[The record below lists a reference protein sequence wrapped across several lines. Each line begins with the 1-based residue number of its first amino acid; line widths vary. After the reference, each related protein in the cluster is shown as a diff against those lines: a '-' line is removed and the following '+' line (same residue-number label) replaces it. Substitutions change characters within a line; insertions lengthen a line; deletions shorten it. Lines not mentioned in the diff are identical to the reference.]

1 MLNSLH
7 DRLNLALCSHY
18 TDFDGGGGGGGGYEF
33 GGGGDFCGGG
43 FSEVIDYGGDVGG
56 TDLGSGERYGVE
68 YTGGSAI
75 GGGSD
80 VLGEGVCEITDTT
93 METQDSGCEANT
105 EDCDNTSV
113 SIEDEDELKMPKIKM
128 KKIKNNKKTV
138 KPACVTYVK
147 PQQVVPNVRPVQ
159 ARPPQQASPTSHKTH
174 TTNPGDLG
182 VSIFHTICS
191 FVHVTYWRQNLHIY
205 VVHIKLFTGSM
216 KMLLT

>member
-43 FSEVIDYGGDVGG
+43 FSEMIDYGGDVGG
-56 TDLGSGERYGVE
+56 TDLGSGESYGVE

-113 SIEDEDELKMPKIKM
+113 SIEDEDELKMPKIEM

-159 ARPPQQASPTSHKTH
+159 ARHRIFLMKTVFVCVFSAS
-174 TTNPGDLG
+174 
-182 VSIFHTICS
+182 
-191 FVHVTYWRQNLHIY
+191 
-205 VVHIKLFTGSM
+205 
-216 KMLLT
+216 